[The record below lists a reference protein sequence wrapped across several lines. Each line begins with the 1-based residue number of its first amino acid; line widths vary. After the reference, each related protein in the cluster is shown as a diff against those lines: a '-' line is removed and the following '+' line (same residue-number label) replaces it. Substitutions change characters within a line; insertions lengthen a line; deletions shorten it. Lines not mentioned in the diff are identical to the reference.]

1 MELHC
6 IEDVQ
11 WCTEQYESYLYSVHM
26 YTVLKKKY
34 ISTQIVKYKY
44 ILDMSM
50 HFSQLKSMKNQI
62 TAAQDGLR

>member
-1 MELHC
+1 MYVYDCVPSNITEL
-6 IEDVQ
+6 
-11 WCTEQYESYLYSVHM
+11 YLYTNIL
-26 YTVLKKKY
+26 YYKKGVYSY
-34 ISTQIVKYKY
+34 ILYYIIYKY